1 MAIFI
6 FTSLLYLTGMRQQTC
21 RKLFWDQFVNDEG
34 THRLRWI
41 ERKTINAKVSKAK
54 VIEIPDEYFVLIE
67 EYKKA
72 VVPAR
77 IDWLKK
83 WAKESDFKTWLN
95 EQKLSRH
102 KFEADYETWKT
113 NGFGEKYQ
121 FVFSFLQGSAVQEL
135 TKTIKNENKDI
146 FG

>member
-6 FTSLLYLTGMRQQTC
+6 FTSLLYLTGMQQQTC
-21 RKLFWDQFVNDEG
+21 RKLFWNQFVNDEG

-72 VVPAR
+72 VVPER
-77 IDWLKK
+77 IDWIKK

-95 EQKLSRH
+95 E
-102 KFEADYETWKT
+102 
-113 NGFGEKYQ
+113 
-121 FVFSFLQGSAVQEL
+121 
-135 TKTIKNENKDI
+135 
-146 FG
+146 